1 VTIRVL
7 ICDDQ
12 PLIRVGL
19 RALLQAQPDI
29 DVAGESADGAEAIA
43 SATALRPDVV
53 LMDVRMPGTDGIA
66 ATAAI
71 AHGGGPPRVLI
82 LTTYDRDEY
91 VFDALA
97 AGASGFLLKDA
108 RPEDLVA
115 GIRTIAA
122 GDALLAPSVTRRLI
136 GLFARGPRPAALH
149 GTPGLEQLT
158 GRERDVLGLIIAG
171 LSNAEISASLHISD
185 NTVKTHVARVLAK
198 LRLRDRVHAVIF
210 GYESGLAGSPGTAPA
225 VIRSDRSHGHHD
237 AGGRGPGTHIGPRNS
252 GR

>member
-1 VTIRVL
+1 MTIRVL

-19 RALLQAQPDI
+19 RALLQAQPGI
-29 DVAGESADGAEAIA
+29 EVAGEAADGAEAIA
-43 SATALRPDVV
+43 RATALRPDVV

-66 ATAAI
+66 ATTAI
-71 AHGGGPPRVLI
+71 ARDGGPPRVLI

-115 GIRTIAA
+115 GIRTVAA

-136 GLFARGPRPAALH
+136 SLFARRPRPASLH
-149 GTPGLEQLT
+149 GAAGLEQLSS
-158 GRERDVLGLIIAG
+158 REREVLGLIIAG
-171 LSNAEISASLHISD
+171 LSNAEISASLHISG

-198 LRLRDRVHAVIF
+198 LGLRDRIHAVIF
-210 GYESGLAGSPGTAPA
+210 GYESGLAGS
-225 VIRSDRSHGHHD
+225 SDIA
-237 AGGRGPGTHIGPRNS
+237 AGR
-252 GR
+252 